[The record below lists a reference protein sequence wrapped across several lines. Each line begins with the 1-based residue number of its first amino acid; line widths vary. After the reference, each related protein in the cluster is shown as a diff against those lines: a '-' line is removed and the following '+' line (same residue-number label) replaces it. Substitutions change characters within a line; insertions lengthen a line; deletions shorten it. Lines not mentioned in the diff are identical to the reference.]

1 MIREQLLNV
10 SPHFLQAFVLGRLY
24 LGPDLDADLGIAT
37 AALIADADASD
48 LI

>member
-1 MIREQLLNV
+1 M
-10 SPHFLQAFVLGRLY
+10 QALVGARLD